1 MIFSFDLDETAFPQ
15 MQRRKDSKMNCSAA
29 TKNILNSASRLTQSV
44 VVLRQDLAKQMVL
57 DFKLLCQLS

>member
-1 MIFSFDLDETAFPQ
+1 
-15 MQRRKDSKMNCSAA
+15 MNCSAA

-57 DFKLLCQLS
+57 DFKPLCQLS